1 MSDNLFNAELR
12 DCARVNETVSIE
24 EQHRIA
30 MEAAENRTYTAE
42 ELEMYESLIEA
53 EEGYEWEEV
62 ESDDGHCELYGDE
75 LDELDLKVA
84 QAEWEAEQDAP
95 FAFME
100 CDDPDYWG

>member
-1 MSDNLFNAELR
+1 MSDILFNAEIHDAGR
-12 DCARVNETVSIE
+12 YNEIQ
-24 EQHRIA
+24 EQR
-30 MEAAENRTYTAE
+30 AAY
-42 ELEMYESLIEA
+42 
-53 EEGYEWEEV
+53 
-62 ESDDGHCELYGDE
+62 DDYGDE